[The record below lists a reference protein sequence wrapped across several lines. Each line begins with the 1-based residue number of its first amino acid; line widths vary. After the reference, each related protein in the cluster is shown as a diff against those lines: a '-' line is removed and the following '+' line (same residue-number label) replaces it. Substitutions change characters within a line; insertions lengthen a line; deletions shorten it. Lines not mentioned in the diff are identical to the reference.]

1 MRLRGASRRALLY
14 FREISAKY
22 GRSGAR
28 ARYRSR
34 IALKYSGAL
43 LNPKPETY
51 DRYWEFTRHLCGNRV
66 LDAVLDS
73 TEQCDDGNQVDGDGC
88 TRCGLGPRGAGTGR

>member
-1 MRLRGASRRALLY
+1 MFLEFRKGFGLRTLKTFLCRHYFRAFDTDMSVLRGASRRALLY
-14 FREISAKY
+14 FREISVKY

-51 DRYWEFTRHLCGNRV
+51 KTY
-66 LDAVLDS
+66 
-73 TEQCDDGNQVDGDGC
+73 
-88 TRCGLGPRGAGTGR
+88 

>member
-14 FREISAKY
+14 FREISVKY

-43 LNPKPETY
+43 LNPKP
-51 DRYWEFTRHLCGNRV
+51 LNRK
-66 LDAVLDS
+66 
-73 TEQCDDGNQVDGDGC
+73 
-88 TRCGLGPRGAGTGR
+88 RGARLGEVRGAEEGRARGERPRARAAARSPGPASRRTCLTAGASVVVG